1 MAPFRT
7 LIWRAVGRSTQL
19 SRALRRMAPNPFR
32 FIEGKPLE
40 RWLLTYD
47 LGRRSLALGN
57 DPAVVEAVMQDRAGT
72 FPKSAAL
79 CALLRPMIG
88 TGVFGQPGGPEVRET
103 RKLYSRALAAIPD
116 EVVVEI
122 TRTVAD
128 RYFRRWLR
136 SGTLERLPLCTELS
150 RMTVDIVALCTLGA
164 TFDPAESER
173 FAELFFE
180 YHQRAVPLLLLPAP
194 DDPRIHARIVGHMEL
209 EPIGSAMRT
218 LIRDRFVT
226 PLVTGDST
234 ALAAP
239 FAVQLHEAGLLG
251 TATDDAERAVD
262 EIAVMLLAGHET
274 TASVL
279 SWLFWELAR
288 SPERQAALA
297 LLLPPGGVSG
307 EQPPAETTEPAK
319 STEADEA
326 VRALVKEALRLYPPI
341 AFFLRDACKPTTF
354 RGKPIPK
361 GSLFVVS
368 PWSLHRHRKLWQA
381 PDEFRPERW
390 QGQGPGCPRAAYIP
404 FGMGPR
410 TCPGAHFAEIETQQ
424 IVRLLL
430 ERFRFKPSMSAQPKP
445 LGSLTSRPDRE
456 IYLSLKPRVSDTTE
470 EDAPRCPITG
480 EAPRRRIQFLRR
492 SLLRSLWR
500 VGTGIDVARLF
511 PGHTPLGLYESNDGL
526 LFFHPAVEGDARFY
540 SEFYSRVDMHE
551 HLMRELLDRVE
562 YRRAA
567 RHVRPGDRVLD
578 IGCGVGAFRAHVPD
592 ARFLGLD
599 PFAPTDADSLVLRED
614 AVQHCRE
621 HPATYDVVTAFQVIE
636 HLAQPRQLVESM
648 LQALRPGG
656 LLILCAPLHPSPMT
670 ALPNFLLNAPP
681 HHLSWWNRPAFAALA
696 DRCGLEIIEL
706 AELDA
711 SPHEGMIHWMERF
724 CPSKTAHDRDGR
736 YFVHR
741 WDWHLSVGLAWGLAH
756 LAHRIRAL
764 PPRSRPVAVLLVA
777 RKPG

>member
-1 MAPFRT
+1 MATFRT
-7 LIWRAVGRSTQL
+7 LIWRAVGRSTL
-19 SRALRRMAPNPFR
+19 LTRALRRIAPSPFR
-32 FIEGKPLE
+32 FIAGKPLE

-47 LGRRSLALGN
+47 LGRRSLALAN
-57 DPAVVEAVMQDRAGT
+57 DPAVVEAVMQDRTGA

-79 CALLRPMIG
+79 GALLRPLIG
-88 TGVFGQPGGPEVRET
+88 AGVFGQPGGPEVRET

-116 EVVVEI
+116 EVVVEV
-122 TRTVAD
+122 TRTVTE
-128 RYFRRWLR
+128 RYFQRWLR
-136 SGTLERLPLCTELS
+136 SGALERLPFCTEMS

-164 TFDPAESER
+164 TFDPEESER

-180 YHQRAVPLLLLPAP
+180 YHQRAVPLLLLPVA
-194 DDPRIHARIVGHMEL
+194 DDSTLHAHIVDHMEL
-209 EPIGSAMRT
+209 ATIGSAMRM

-226 PLVTGDST
+226 PLLTGDH
-234 ALAAP
+234 AVRAAP
-239 FAVQLHEAGLLG
+239 FATQLIEAGLLNP
-251 TATDDAERAVD
+251 TSDTAERAVD

-288 SPERQAALA
+288 SPERQAAIA
-297 LLLPPGGVSG
+297 SLLP
-307 EQPPAETTEPAK
+307 AEDHEAVA
-319 STEADEA
+319 SEEADQA
-326 VRALVKEALRLYPPI
+326 AQALIKEALRLYPPI
-341 AFFLRDACKPTTF
+341 AFFLRDADKPTTF
-354 RGKPIPK
+354 RGKPILK
-361 GSLFVVS
+361 GSFFVIA
-368 PWSLHRHRKLWQA
+368 PWTLHRHRKLWEA

-410 TCPGAHFAEIETQQ
+410 TCPGARFAELEAQQ

-430 ERFRFKPSMSAQPKP
+430 GRFRFTPSMSDQPEP

-456 IYLSLKPRVSDTTE
+456 IYLSLTRRVNEAEAERDE
-470 EDAPRCPITG
+470 PRCPITG
-480 EAPRRRIQFLRR
+480 EAPQRRIQLLRR

-511 PGHTPLGLYESNDGL
+511 PGHTPLGLYESNHGL
-526 LFFHPAVEGDARFY
+526 LFFHPAIEGDARFY

-551 HLMRELLDRVE
+551 RLIRELLSRVE

-599 PFAPTDADSLVLRED
+599 PFAPAEADSLVLRED
-614 AVQHCRE
+614 AEQHCRA

-636 HLAQPRQLVESM
+636 HLAQPRRLVASM
-648 LQALRPGG
+648 VEALKPGG

-681 HHLSWWNRPAFAALA
+681 HHLSWWNRPAFEALA
-696 DRCGLEIIEL
+696 GHCGLEVIEL
-706 AELDA
+706 AELGA
-711 SPHEGMIHWMERF
+711 SPHEGMIHWMERL
-724 CPSKTAHDRDGR
+724 CASKTAYDRDGR
-736 YFVHR
+736 YFAHR
-741 WDWHLSVGLAWGLAH
+741 WDWHLSLGLAWGLAH

-764 PPRSRPVAVLLVA
+764 PPRSRPVSVLLVA
-777 RKPG
+777 RKPGQALDATP